1 MTWPQTM
8 RMTSADHHA
17 FEEFEAV
24 EYGQGLAWKRKAEAH
39 DHVSHR
45 YIELH
50 GFRPEHLGETLAVST
65 IVKVVLRR

>member
-24 EYGQGLAWKRKAEAH
+24 EYGRGLAWKRKCADNFET
-39 DHVSHR
+39 SHR

>member
-1 MTWPQTM
+1 MSWPQTM

-24 EYGQGLAWKRKAEAH
+24 EYGRGLAWKRKCADNEAAL
-39 DHVSHR
+39 